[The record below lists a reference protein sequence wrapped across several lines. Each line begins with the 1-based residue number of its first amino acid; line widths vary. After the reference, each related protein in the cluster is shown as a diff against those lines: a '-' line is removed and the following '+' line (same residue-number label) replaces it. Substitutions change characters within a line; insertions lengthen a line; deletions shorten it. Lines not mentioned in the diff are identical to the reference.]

1 MKQYLESLAYLE
13 RIDVKNL
20 NIDLEKFKLINM
32 SGYDCNEALHINKY
46 KYYRANNYAKK
57 ALKKGY
63 GIYCDGVVY
72 YLNNL
77 DASYFNVSKISEL
90 QKYINNTLKQRKNKD
105 YAFIKYLTNP
115 INHRFVENYIL
126 MYNKKIVDREWVRK
140 RLVDKVSDVE
150 YVLNADFPEAI

>member
-1 MKQYLESLAYLE
+1 MKNYLESLSYLE

-32 SGYDCNEALHINKY
+32 SGYDCNEALHINKS

-57 ALKKGY
+57 ALEKGY

-90 QKYINNTLKQRKNKD
+90 QKFINNTLKQRRNKN

-115 INHRFVENYIL
+115 INYRFVENYIL